1 MNCPNCGTYNEP
13 NNKFCLR
20 CGTPLKTDAL
30 TPPPTQPMAS
40 STLPSNPFSA
50 PASPPST
57 TWASSEQPGYQSAYQ
72 SRSPATYSSS
82 PDYPFQQPYSTLGLE
97 LFNIWGP
104 FAGYGTR
111 RRHVGWLMNNQGL
124 RKGDLINRVEKK
136 FKEREIPGAYIFKPT
151 LTARGVLVESRPYF
165 VLRRGLVSLAL
176 YIGQFGRDLFISLA
190 SYLKPP
196 ISTFRMLIAGAMLL
210 FQSFMTFIYP
220 AAVNS
225 AFTAM
230 TQSFNLFGGGELNTG
245 PLLFLLCIVGPLGG
259 LNSLALFLL
268 FCFSVYKW
276 LTEKDFFAALR
287 VPPNEFN
294 EDDLMA
300 MEKAVE
306 ETVRQSLTDIQL
318 NPDDLQATSTT
329 GARLF

>member
-1 MNCPNCGTYNEP
+1 MW
-13 NNKFCLR
+13 
-20 CGTPLKTDAL
+20 
-30 TPPPTQPMAS
+30 TPPAQPVYQ
-40 STLPSNPFSA
+40 
-50 PASPPST
+50 PPN
-57 TWASSEQPGYQSAYQ
+57 Q
-72 SRSPATYSSS
+72 SRPPVTYPPT
-82 PDYPFQQPYSTLGLE
+82 PDYPLQQPYLPTGLE

-111 RRHVGWLMNNQGL
+111 RRHVGWLLEGE
-124 RKGDLINRVEKK
+124 GHRVQELLKHVEDK
-136 FKEREIPGAYIFKPT
+136 FKEREIPGAQVFKPI
-151 LTARGVLVESRPYF
+151 LTARGVIVERRLYF
-165 VLRRGLVSLAL
+165 VLRRGLASLAL
-176 YIGQFGRDLFISLA
+176 YITQFGRDLFISQA

-196 ISTFRMLIAGAMLL
+196 ISNFRLLVAGAMLL
-210 FQSFMTFIYP
+210 FQGFMTFIYP
-220 AAVNS
+220 VAVGGAFS
-225 AFTAM
+225 ALTR
-230 TQSFNLFGGGELNTG
+230 SFNLLGGGELNTG

-276 LTEKDFFAALR
+276 LAEKDFWAALR

-306 ETVRQSLTDIQL
+306 ETVRQSLTNIQL
-318 NPDDLQATSTT
+318 NPDDLQATATT